1 MGVEE
6 AAASVENEVS
16 DLHTDYTLQY
26 NDFPLMR
33 LIIFLL
39 SVSLSVSIALLKVSF
54 SSAVI
59 VAVSSSAFNTDSR
72 ERSWR
77 FSCLRLKF
85 SAAYRV
91 IFG

>member
-6 AAASVENEVS
+6 AAASVEHEVS
-16 DLHTDYTLQY
+16 DLHTDYTLEY
-26 NDFPLMR
+26 NDFP

-39 SVSLSVSIALLKVSF
+39 SVSLSVSIALVKVSF

-59 VAVSSSAFNTDSR
+59 VAASSSAFNTDSR